1 MTENTA
7 SLDRRFGQVHQRL
20 DSHEQSLALKERRIG
35 ALEQTAAA
43 QEVVNGTFKEKLD
56 RIQSG
61 ITWLIQLV
69 VGGILAGVV
78 AFVLA
83 GGLNVGP

>member
-20 DSHEQSLALKERRIG
+20 DSHEQRLTAKAKRIG
-35 ALEQTAAA
+35 DLEQAAAA
-43 QEVVNGTFKEKLD
+43 QEVMNQAVKEKLD

-69 VGGILAGVV
+69 VGGILAGAV